1 MKTATKFLSMLLLVA
16 MCLSL
21 MGGSAYASGLAPLS
35 DPASSNGLA
44 TLADETG
51 SGSEPSTGG
60 INGIYGLT
68 GTEGDSTDSG
78 DDMGAD
84 LQNQTVFGLSDSVVA
99 YSNPVCNWIIG
110 SKVYETLSEALN
122 NVSAGGTITVNAN
135 VALDSSVTISKNV
148 TIDLEGYTLTLGGNQ
163 LYVAS
168 GATLNLQNGTVI
180 NGTNAIANV
189 DGYLNLYSLT
199 ADSATFSGSA
209 TSSSNPCR
217 IQIYNGCN
225 FSGSKPDSKYMAPG
239 FSTDENGNTS
249 VHVARIGNVY
259 YNDAVAAINAAK
271 SGETVTFITDTSVA
285 KEVNARGAVIDNK
298 NITLDLGANLLNMD
312 GNTINNANVS
322 VTGTNG
328 GALSGAITMN
338 NANVALGSGTD
349 AGNFVINGGSLT
361 VNGGDIGTVNVK
373 NGTLNMASGTIATVR
388 VGSGTLNVSGG
399 TVNEFIADA
408 GYAATRSIC
417 GGQWTVND
425 VHLAAFD
432 AFIKDNYVR
441 SGSNPYTV
449 SNGSDVVVNGE
460 FKSRVVG
467 SPYTRN
473 SNGSVYVELS
483 VQSTNGYWIAT
494 DYNANGATK
503 ISTSNY
509 DVSNNVNGQYNYRL
523 TFTNSYLNSL
533 ANGTYYLFAVY
544 NGITQRMG
552 YFTVQGNGTPIIPGT
567 ASVWPVDDTWYS
579 GTGMFYFY
587 VTPDL
592 QLVDGVQY
600 DYYDVVIDGMQIGGD
615 KISYNGYQKFGIA
628 ASVMDTLATGYHKI
642 EVRTTAGWATGSFR
656 VGATLRAVD
665 TDKHVTGSSRNLQFV
680 CSDSISRVWVG
691 NNELTS
697 YNYSDYWT
705 LSSSGKTVTLTPK
718 FLNSQLVAGNTYTI
732 TVQTANGDRPSCNFQ
747 ILTTAQASSSPR
759 TGDESNLALW
769 AALLVLAGGATV
781 AILPRLKK
789 HEN

>member
-21 MGGSAYASGLAPLS
+21 MGGSAYALSLEPTSEPAGDSLSLEQPAEDSSIVPAEGGALDLTVGGTEPAQEDSGNTLDLEIEDVPSKLNAEDLIWNGYYRNLDEAAKNTVDIKLHDS
-35 DPASSNGLA
+35 VADPAK
-44 TLADETG
+44 D
-51 SGSEPSTGG
+51 P
-60 INGIYGLT
+60 
-68 GTEGDSTDSG
+68 
-78 DDMGAD
+78 
-84 LQNQTVFGLSDSVVA
+84 
-99 YSNPVCNWIIG
+99 
-110 SKVYETLSEALN
+110 
-122 NVSAGGTITVNAN
+122 GGTI
-135 VALDSSVTISKNV
+135 SRSV
-148 TIDLEGYTLTLGGNQ
+148 TIDLNGKTLTFDGPLAVNANITIKNGKLTNPGMITVGKGYKITTSGVDMNGGAFSGEGGSSVTEA
-163 LYVAS
+163 YVAS
-168 GATLNLQNGTVI
+168 IGAEKFATLDDAFAYAAKQTGTVTI
-180 NGTNAIANV
+180 NAIDDPSVLKNLTVGTVPATMSCSAV
-189 DGYLNLYSLT
+189 VLNL
-199 ADSATFSGSA
+199 
-209 TSSSNPCR
+209 
-217 IQIYNGCN
+217 
-225 FSGSKPDSKYMAPG
+225 
-239 FSTDENGNTS
+239 GNNCLAS
-249 VHVARIGNVY
+249 
-259 YNDAVAAINAAK
+259 
-271 SGETVTFITDTSVA
+271 
-285 KEVNARGAVIDNK
+285 
-298 NITLDLGANLLNMD
+298 
-312 GNTINNANVS
+312 
-322 VTGTNG
+322 
-328 GALSGAITMN
+328 ALSLP
-338 NANVALGSGTD
+338 V
-349 AGNFVINGGSLT
+349 SLT
-361 VNGGDIGTVNVK
+361 VNGGSIKGNVDATKGNVTLNNTIVDGTVAVTGKTLTVNSSEVGTVTL
-373 NGTLNMASGTIATVR
+373 NGGTLTMGSGSEIGALTVNDASGAQTV
-388 VGSGTLNVSGG
+388 LNVSGG
-399 TVNEFIADA
+399 VVKAFTKTAGSAYRAVTGGEWNVTDDA
-408 GYAATRSIC
+408 SLEYLKNCVKDG
-417 GGQWTVND
+417 
-425 VHLAAFD
+425 LALNGT
-432 AFIKDNYVR
+432 K
-441 SGSNPYTV
+441 NPYTV
-449 SNGSDVVVNGE
+449 GTGAGSGSGSGGSGVVTGDFTVY
-460 FKSRVVG
+460 G
-467 SPYTRN
+467 SPYTKGSN
-473 SNGSVYVELS
+473 STVYVMMPYTS
-483 VQSTNGYWIAT
+483 STGSY
-494 DYNANGATK
+494 YY
-503 ISTSNY
+503 ST
-509 DVSNNVNGQYNYRL
+509 VSNPTTTSQINAIASAYCSVVSSGSQYRL
-523 TFTNSYLNSL
+523 TLNNSFLDSLTAGTIYLWTGHDGKYTYMGSL
-533 ANGTYYLFAVY
+533 T
-544 NGITQRMG
+544 ITG
-552 YFTVQGNGTPIIPGT
+552 SSTPIIPGT

>member
-21 MGGSAYASGLAPLS
+21 MGGSAYALELPSS
-35 DPASSNGLA
+35 DPAGESLFLDLPTEDNFTAQQVTDGSDLVIGGTESLKENANTLDLVPLDEPSLLTAEKYIWNGAYTDLYTAAQNTTNIKLHEMAGDASGNVTDPGPGGIINKNVIIDLNGKTLTLREALTVNANIIIQNGTLTNPDMIIVSKGYKVSQGEKLTLGGAGKFGGEGSTEVVESYIATIGSEKFANMVQAFDYASKQSGTVTINMVNDTSILGDYPIGNLPTPMSCSAIILNLNNNCLYSDTGVTLPVPFTINGGSFRGAIEVKDANLTLNNTEITGGIRVTGRALTVNSSEVDQIELCGG
-44 TLADETG
+44 TLNMG
-51 SGSEPSTGG
+51 SGSEIGA
-60 INGIYGLT
+60 LVV
-68 GTEGDSTDSG
+68 
-78 DDMGAD
+78 DD
-84 LQNQTVFGLSDSVVA
+84 
-99 YSNPVCNWIIG
+99 
-110 SKVYETLSEALN
+110 
-122 NVSAGGTITVNAN
+122 SAGGQ
-135 VALDSSVTISKNV
+135 SV
-148 TIDLEGYTLTLGGNQ
+148 
-163 LYVAS
+163 
-168 GATLNLQNGTVI
+168 
-180 NGTNAIANV
+180 
-189 DGYLNLYSLT
+189 
-199 ADSATFSGSA
+199 
-209 TSSSNPCR
+209 
-217 IQIYNGCN
+217 
-225 FSGSKPDSKYMAPG
+225 
-239 FSTDENGNTS
+239 
-249 VHVARIGNVY
+249 
-259 YNDAVAAINAAK
+259 
-271 SGETVTFITDTSVA
+271 
-285 KEVNARGAVIDNK
+285 
-298 NITLDLGANLLNMD
+298 
-312 GNTINNANVS
+312 
-322 VTGTNG
+322 
-328 GALSGAITMN
+328 
-338 NANVALGSGTD
+338 
-349 AGNFVINGGSLT
+349 
-361 VNGGDIGTVNVK
+361 
-373 NGTLNMASGTIATVR
+373 
-388 VGSGTLNVSGG
+388 LNVSGG
-399 TVNEFIADA
+399 VVDAFGYVTGNAYRAITGGEWSVQGDADA
-408 GYAATRSIC
+408 LEYLKNC
-417 GGQWTVND
+417 V
-425 VHLAAFD
+425 
-432 AFIKDNYVR
+432 KDGLTLKGT
-441 SGSNPYTV
+441 SDPYTV
-449 SNGSDVVVNGE
+449 GNGSGSGDSGVVTGE
-460 FKSRVVG
+460 FTVYG
-467 SPYTRN
+467 SPYTKGSGN
-473 SNGSVYVELS
+473 TVYVMMPYTSSNGNYYWSTTRNISEGNRPQAIASAYCSVT
-483 VQSTNGYWIAT
+483 STG
-494 DYNANGATK
+494 
-503 ISTSNY
+503 S
-509 DVSNNVNGQYNYRL
+509 QYRL
-523 TFTNSYLNSL
+523 TL
-533 ANGTYYLFAVY
+533 
-544 NGITQRMG
+544 
-552 YFTVQGNGTPIIPGT
+552 GNGFLDSLSAGTIYLWTGHDGKYTYMGSLTITGSSTPIIPGT